1 MNAPGRK
8 DPPAGV
14 AEGSATG
21 AGAAART
28 ADPNGPGAEP
38 VLAVRGLRTRFPGET
53 GTITVV
59 DGVSLEV
66 GRGETLAVVG
76 ESGSG
81 KTMTFLSVLGLL
93 PPGGRVVEGEVRFDG
108 RDLTRLAPA
117 AMRAVRGAEIAM
129 VFQDPLTSLNP
140 VFTVGDQL
148 ATVIRAHRPF
158 GRADARSRAVELLD
172 RVHIPHPGERVDAY
186 PHQLSGGMRQRVLIA
201 MAIAFGPKLL
211 IADEPTTALDV
222 TVQAQILELLEELQ
236 TDLGMAMILISHD
249 LGLVATHANRVAVM
263 YAGRVVETAPVA
275 RGFGQSR
282 HPYTRSLYRS
292 IPRLDTEPEASLSAI
307 EGQPPDLARLPA
319 GCAFEPRCFLG
330 RGREDCRSV
339 RPALE
344 PAGEDGTLSACPHWR
359 RLPADGVG
367 PEAGNGVDPGRG
379 PPSRAGA

>member
-1 MNAPGRK
+1 M
-8 DPPAGV
+8 
-14 AEGSATG
+14 
-21 AGAAART
+21 
-28 ADPNGPGAEP
+28 
-38 VLAVRGLRTRFPGET
+38 LLVRGLRTMFPGEE
-53 GTITVV
+53 GTTTVV

-93 PPGGRVVEGEVRFDG
+93 PAAGRVTAGEVWFDG
-108 RDLTRLAPA
+108 RDLTRLGPA

-148 ATVIRAHRPF
+148 AMVIRAHTSL
-158 GRADARSRAVELLD
+158 GRADARVRAVELLD
-172 RVHIPHPGERVDAY
+172 RVHIPHAGERIDAY

-236 TDLGMAMILISHD
+236 ADLGMGMVLISHD
-249 LGLVATHANRVAVM
+249 LGLVATHADRVAVM
-263 YAGRVVETAPVA
+263 YAGRVVETAPVS

-292 IPRLDTEPEASLSAI
+292 IPRLDTEPEERLSAI
-307 EGQPPDLARLPA
+307 DGQPPDLARLPE

-330 RGREDCRSV
+330 RGRDDCRRV

-344 PAGEDGTLSACPHWR
+344 PAGEDGSFSACPHWR
-359 RLPADGVG
+359 LLPMSPQADG
-367 PEAGNGVDPGRG
+367 AGREDSERT
-379 PPSRAGA
+379 SA

>member
-1 MNAPGRK
+1 MPDR
-8 DPPAGV
+8 
-14 AEGSATG
+14 G
-21 AGAAART
+21 AGAAARSPET
-28 ADPNGPGAEP
+28 APPDDLPASP
-38 VLAVRGLRTRFPGET
+38 VLEVRGLRTVFPSGE
-53 GTITVV
+53 GPISVV
-59 DGVSLEV
+59 DGVGLTV

-93 PPGGRVVEGEVRFDG
+93 PPGGRVAAGEVRFDG
-108 RDLTRLAPA
+108 RDLTRLDPA

-148 ATVIRAHRPF
+148 ATVLRAHTTL
-158 GRADARSRAVELLD
+158 GRAEAKARSIELLQ
-172 RVHIPHPGERVDAY
+172 RVHIPHARERVDAY

-211 IADEPTTALDV
+211 VADEPTTALDV

-236 TDLGMAMILISHD
+236 AELGMAMVLISHD
-249 LGLVATHANRVAVM
+249 LGLVATHADRVAVM

-275 RGFGQSR
+275 RGFGRSR

-292 IPRLDTEPEASLSAI
+292 IPRLDTEPEARLSAI

-330 RGREDCRSV
+330 RGRDDCRHV

-344 PAGEDGTLSACPHWR
+344 PTGADGSFSACPHWR
-359 RLPADGVG
+359 LLPMDPDGHD
-367 PEAGNGVDPGRG
+367 ARG
-379 PPSRAGA
+379 APASRSIA

>member
-1 MNAPGRK
+1 MLR
-8 DPPAGV
+8 
-14 AEGSATG
+14 
-21 AGAAART
+21 
-28 ADPNGPGAEP
+28 
-38 VLAVRGLRTRFPGET
+38 VRGLRTMFPGEE
-53 GTITVV
+53 GTTTVV

-93 PPGGRVVEGEVRFDG
+93 PAGGRVTAGEVWFDG
-108 RDLTRLAPA
+108 RDLTRLGPA

-148 ATVIRAHRPF
+148 ATVIRAHTSL
-158 GRADARSRAVELLD
+158 GKADAKERAVELLD
-172 RVHIPHPGERVDAY
+172 RVHIPHAGERVDAY

-222 TVQAQILELLEELQ
+222 TVQAQVLELLEELQ
-236 TDLGMAMILISHD
+236 ADLGMGMVLISHD
-249 LGLVATHANRVAVM
+249 LGLVATHADRVAVM

-292 IPRLDTEPEASLSAI
+292 IPRLDTEPEERLSAI
-307 EGQPPDLARLPA
+307 EGQPPDLARLPE

-330 RGREDCRSV
+330 RGRDDCRRV

-344 PAGEDGTLSACPHWR
+344 PAGEEGSFSACPHWR
-359 RLPADGVG
+359 LLPMSPQADG
-367 PEAGNGVDPGRG
+367 AGREDSERT
-379 PPSRAGA
+379 SA

>member
-1 MNAPGRK
+1 MNAPRR
-8 DPPAGV
+8 DD
-14 AEGSATG
+14 G
-21 AGAAART
+21 AGAAAGSTDGSAPGRE
-28 ADPNGPGAEP
+28 ADGPGASP
-38 VLAVRGLRTRFPGET
+38 AARSTDLVLRVGGLRTVFPGEE

-59 DGVSLEV
+59 DGVDVAV

-93 PPGGRVVEGEVRFDG
+93 PPGGRVTEGEVWFDG
-108 RDLTRLAPA
+108 RDLTRLDPA
-117 AMRAVRGAEIAM
+117 AMRAIRGAEIAM

-148 ATVIRAHRPF
+148 ATVIRAHASIA
-158 GRADARSRAVELLD
+158 RADARARAVELLE

-201 MAIAFGPKLL
+201 MAIAFGPKIL

-222 TVQAQILELLEELQ
+222 TVQAQILELLEELKAE
-236 TDLGMAMILISHD
+236 LGMGMVLISHD
-249 LGLVATHANRVAVM
+249 LGLVATHADRVAVM
-263 YAGRVVETAPVA
+263 YAGRVVETSPVS
-275 RGFGQSR
+275 RGFGRSR

-292 IPRLDTEPEASLSAI
+292 IPRLDTEPESRLSAI
-307 EGQPPDLARLPA
+307 EGQPPDLARLPE

-330 RGREDCRSV
+330 RGRDDCRRV

-344 PAGEDGTLSACPHWR
+344 PAGEDGSFSACPHWR
-359 RLPADGVG
+359 RLPMGPEGDGAR
-367 PEAGNGVDPGRG
+367 PEAGGRT
-379 PPSRAGA
+379 PA